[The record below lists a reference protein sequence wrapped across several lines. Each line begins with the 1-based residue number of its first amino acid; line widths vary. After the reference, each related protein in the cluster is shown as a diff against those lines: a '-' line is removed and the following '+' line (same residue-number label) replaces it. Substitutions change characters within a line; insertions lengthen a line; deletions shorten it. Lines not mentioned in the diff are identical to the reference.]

1 MNRSNKQISI
11 DIKNGTL
18 ADTSNST
25 KLKELFNKREL
36 YNNIFNNFNSN
47 NIETIDI
54 WNNKSLYGK
63 INNEQQPI
71 VPNYSKLKTIGN
83 NLNDT
88 VFCIAPVAD
97 AFSDLIKSITYD
109 FNLKKIKKSSYYP
122 LIPRRSTTNCI
133 IDLNNELNQFFS
145 YYSTQ
150 YLNLLNKKQKVLNFN
165 DYMNSSIDLLNLTNI
180 VLTLSNYSIKQSP
193 LSTGL
198 VVDVA
203 EDNASEDRQKQ
214 IKFLEDENFSYI
226 LNKAEQF
233 GFLIDKNIPW
243 RFVFN
248 IKSPNAERYLS
259 KYNVATLNEFFDAFY
274 FLFID

>member
-71 VPNYSKLKTIGN
+71 VPNYSKLKTISN

-97 AFSDLIKSITYD
+97 AFCRIA
-109 FNLKKIKKSSYYP
+109 SSP
-122 LIPRRSTTNCI
+122 CLAKAPNVGPASMPAMAFCC
-133 IDLNNELNQFFS
+133 
-145 YYSTQ
+145 
-150 YLNLLNKKQKVLNFN
+150 
-165 DYMNSSIDLLNLTNI
+165 SS
-180 VLTLSNYSIKQSP
+180 VPSKPSN
-193 LSTGL
+193 
-198 VVDVA
+198 A
-203 EDNASEDRQKQ
+203 CCA
-214 IKFLEDENFSYI
+214 
-226 LNKAEQF
+226 
-233 GFLIDKNIPW
+233 
-243 RFVFN
+243 
-248 IKSPNAERYLS
+248 
-259 KYNVATLNEFFDAFY
+259 
-274 FLFID
+274 